1 MRGSGLP
8 SRFCQD
14 PALCSQ
20 HPTEGATRTSQ
31 MDQVDHNWAIC
42 GSNVQ
47 RFGTAM
53 RLPLTLRMAAA
64 AVPER
69 YGNPLRLDQS
79 FADYR
84 YPRVRTSSSGA
95 RAGGTAVTN

>member
-1 MRGSGLP
+1 
-8 SRFCQD
+8 
-14 PALCSQ
+14 
-20 HPTEGATRTSQ
+20 
-31 MDQVDHNWAIC
+31 MDQVDHNWAIF

-69 YGNPLRLDQS
+69 YGNPLRLDRS
-79 FADYR
+79 FCGLQLKF
-84 YPRVRTSSSGA
+84 GA
-95 RAGGTAVTN
+95 RLLSARGVLGLVFWPPRPHSGSPQVLEEAAYHGD